1 MTLMIP
7 NNLRKTLFFL
17 ALLISGFKGFSQNK
31 LITIHAKNKPI
42 SLIIKSIEEQTDFRI
57 IYNARKID
65 AEQLTD
71 FDINNAT
78 LETVLK
84 QLLKDKNISYY
95 IQKKQVLLTST
106 SPETSD
112 AVTQE
117 KERFITGIVYNA
129 KDKLPL
135 PGASIRIKGVGNG
148 GMGAITDFNGK
159 FVYQLTG
166 NDIPNIVLEVG
177 FLGMQSQSQKA
188 GNKTQFSF
196 FLEESTDEL
205 NPVIITS
212 SYGTT
217 KLKEEIVGSIS
228 TLQAKDIAVE
238 QASESIDKMISG
250 QIAGVLVENTTG
262 VGGPVKINIR
272 GQGTL
277 PSLTGAITGTSSQPL
292 IIIDGVVMSEEYAID
307 SSLFDGSGDSAENL
321 ANPLMKIAPE
331 NIETISVL
339 KDAAAVGIYG
349 ADGANGVI
357 LITTKKGKKGSAKF
371 SFSNQLGISSAI
383 NRIKY
388 LNGEQYTE
396 LRNEFMKNTTSGY
409 VPVAY
414 NGVNTDWFELLNRAG
429 IYNKYNFNVSGATS
443 KFSYRTNVS
452 YLKIDE
458 PQVGNSTK
466 QLNAGINLG
475 FNSVKWSAN
484 LMLNPSFVEK
494 DAPNIFYG
502 FAYLPTNAP
511 YNADGSY
518 ADLGVSGQTRGNP
531 LAAIAQNKNET
542 RTYGILGSFNLSY
555 ELSKSIKFA
564 TLFGMDYTDKDQ
576 DRYFSAANESGQF
589 NGTFTLDNILYPS
602 WGRRLINQ
610 RNSTKWNWQGQ
621 ALFNK
626 QLNENHAV
634 DGVIGFELTE
644 DKTDFNY
651 KSGVGFVNPTRINN
665 VTDAIRD
672 DNPATPNI
680 NESTSGQT
688 YRNEI
693 SYNSRVSVLSQV
705 NYNYKKR
712 YYALA
717 NFRRDQSSVFGDD
730 TDVAYNGGAGI
741 SWITSNE
748 DFLAS
753 TTWIDFLKFKTSF
766 GTTGN
771 SRIGS
776 YRSKGLYN
784 VSNNNYNGSIGAV
797 TGDAPNG
804 DLSWEKNTKFNAG
817 FDFNIFNRIELTLEY
832 YYDNKSD
839 LIATRDIPTETGYNS
854 IQLNAANMYNKGF
867 ELTTRIKWIKS
878 NAFKWTTAFN
888 ISTVDNKVTALKS
901 LGSDY
906 SQANLALAQKVG
918 YSTTTIWGV
927 KWVGVDP
934 ATGRDL
940 VEKNGKVYDAK
951 TYNGLYTIADWE
963 PIGDKQADAYG
974 GFYNSFV
981 FSNNLTLSVRG
992 DFQLGGEFL
1001 ASNLLIDQYN
1011 NTLNRNLSVNAYD
1024 YWRNPGDN
1032 VSQSAVTL
1040 SPILPNMTK
1049 YLYDATYVRIS
1060 NINLSYNIPLKNKFL
1075 SALYVFADASNV
1087 VYWYKEKSPK
1097 GMNGLREFR
1106 YTYPQAR
1113 TISLGV
1119 NAKF

>member
-1 MTLMIP
+1 MTFTIQP
-7 NNLRKTLFFL
+7 VLRKILFFL
-17 ALLISGFKGFSQNK
+17 ALFISGFKGFSQNK

-42 SLIIKSIEEQTDFRI
+42 NLIIKTIEEQTDFRI

-65 AEQLTD
+65 AEQLAD
-71 FDINNAT
+71 LEVNNAT
-78 LETVLK
+78 LETTLK
-84 QLLKDKNISYY
+84 QLLKDKNISFY
-95 IQKKQVLLTST
+95 IQKKQVLLTSAT
-106 SPETSD
+106 PALPNAPQET
-112 AVTQE
+112 
-117 KERFITGIVYNA
+117 ERFITGIVYNA
-129 KDKLPL
+129 KDNLPL
-135 PGASIRIKGVGNG
+135 PGATIRIKGT
-148 GMGAITDFNGK
+148 GMGAITDSNGK
-159 FVYQLTG
+159 FAYQLKG
-166 NDIPNIVLEVG
+166 NDIPNIVLEAG
-177 FLGMQSQSQKA
+177 FLGMETQSQKA
-188 GNKTQFSF
+188 DNKNNFIFNLKET
-196 FLEESTDEL
+196 TDEL
-205 NPVIITS
+205 NPIVITS

-228 TLQAKDIAVE
+228 TLNAKDIAVE
-238 QASESIDKMISG
+238 QASESFDKMITG

-307 SSLFDGSGDSAENL
+307 SSVFDGSGDSAENL

-357 LITTKKGKKGSAKF
+357 LITTKKGKKGKAQF
-371 SFSNQLGISSAI
+371 GFSNQLGISSAV

-409 VPVAY
+409 IPVAY
-414 NGVNTDWFELLNRAG
+414 NGVNTDWFEILNRAG
-429 IYNKYNFNVSGATS
+429 VYNKYNFNVSGATS
-443 KFSYRTNVS
+443 KFSYRTNIS

-458 PQVGNSTK
+458 PQIGNSTK

-475 FNSVKWSAN
+475 FNSGKWSAN
-484 LMLNPSFVEK
+484 LMLNPSYVEK

-511 YNADGSY
+511 YNADGSF

-542 RTYGILGSFNLSY
+542 QTYGILGSLNLSY
-555 ELSKSIKFA
+555 ELNKFVKFS
-564 TLFGMDYTDKDQ
+564 TLFGLDYTDKDQ
-576 DRYFSAANESGQF
+576 DRYFSAENESGQF
-589 NGTFTLDNILYPS
+589 NGSFTLNNTLYPG

-626 QLNENHAV
+626 QLNESHTV
-634 DGVIGFELTE
+634 DGIVGFELSE

-651 KSGVGFVNPTRINN
+651 KSGVGFVNPNRINN

-672 DNPATPNI
+672 DNPATPNVD
-680 NESTSGQT
+680 ESKAGQT
-688 YRNEI
+688 YRSEI
-693 SYNSRVSVLSQV
+693 SYNSRVSLLSQV

-712 YYALA
+712 YYLLA
-717 NFRRDQSSVFGDD
+717 NFRRDESSVFGDD
-730 TDVAYNGGAGI
+730 TNVAYNGGAGI

-753 TTWIDFLKFKTSF
+753 NTWIDFLKFKTSF

-784 VSNNNYNGSIGAV
+784 VSNNNYNGSIGAT
-797 TGDAPNG
+797 TGEAPNG
-804 DLSWEKNTKFNAG
+804 NLSWEKNTKFNIG
-817 FDFNIFNRIELTLEY
+817 FDFNIFNRIELTVEY
-832 YYDNKSD
+832 YYDNKTD
-839 LIATRDIPTETGYNS
+839 LITTRDIPTETGYNS
-854 IQLNAANMYNKGF
+854 VQLNASDMYNKGF
-867 ELTTRIKWIKS
+867 ELTTRIKWVKS

-888 ISTVDNKVTALKS
+888 ISTIDSKVTDLKG

-906 SQANLALAQKVG
+906 SQANLALAQKIG

-974 GFYNSFV
+974 GFYNTFT
-981 FSNNLTLSVRG
+981 FYNNLTLSVRG
-992 DFQLGGEFL
+992 DFQIGGDFL

-1011 NTLNRNLSVNAYD
+1011 NTSNRNLSVNAYD

-1040 SPILPNMTK
+1040 SPIIPNLTK

-1060 NINLSYNIPLKNKFL
+1060 NINLSYNVPLKNKFL
-1075 SALYVFADASNV
+1075 SALHVFADASNV
-1087 VYWYKEKSPK
+1087 AYWYKEKSPK
-1097 GMNGLREFR
+1097 GMNGIREYS